1 MVQTIPSDQVTDAE
15 LRRYA
20 KLIYDVAGI
29 EISASKKQLLSNRLR
44 RRLKET
50 RIETFD
56 AYYEHLRK
64 LPSSHDEWD
73 CFLQEITTH
82 ETYLFRDECN
92 WKWIRETFLPEL
104 VQEARIGKRPRRI
117 RVWSAACST
126 GDEAYSVA
134 TCIAEAINAP
144 LGWDIKIVGTD
155 IGIGAV
161 AQAREAQFNARAVRL
176 VPPDLLSR
184 FFQGDEPSQ
193 TWQPVDRLRK
203 MTQFKQHNLLNPL
216 PETPFDLVLLKNV
229 LIYFNQESKRRVIEN
244 LQRVVSPGAM
254 VIGGAAEGI
263 SGMMTGFER
272 LSPWLYRRQ

>member
-29 EISASKKQLLSNRLR
+29 EISVSKKQLLSNRLR

-50 RIETFD
+50 GIETFD

-64 LPSSHDEWD
+64 LPVSNQEWD
-73 CFLQEITTH
+73 RFLQEITTH

-92 WKWIRETFLPEL
+92 WKWIRETFLPEI
-104 VQEARIGKRPRRI
+104 VQEARLGKRPRRI

-134 TCIAEAINAP
+134 TCIAEAITVP

-161 AQAREAQFNARAVRL
+161 AQAREARFNARAVRL
-176 VPPDLLSR
+176 VPHDLLSR
-184 FFQGDEPSQ
+184 FFQCDEATQ
-193 TWQPVDRLRK
+193 TWLPVDRLRK
-203 MTQFKQHNLLNPL
+203 MTHFKQHNLLNPL
-216 PETPFDLVLLKNV
+216 PETPFDLILLKNV
-229 LIYFNQESKRRVIEN
+229 LIYFDQESKRRVIAN
-244 LQRVVSPGAM
+244 LQKVVSPGGM

>member
-1 MVQTIPSDQVTDAE
+1 
-15 LRRYA
+15 
-20 KLIYDVAGI
+20 
-29 EISASKKQLLSNRLR
+29 
-44 RRLKET
+44 
-50 RIETFD
+50 
-56 AYYEHLRK
+56 
-64 LPSSHDEWD
+64 
-73 CFLQEITTH
+73 
-82 ETYLFRDECN
+82 
-92 WKWIRETFLPEL
+92 
-104 VQEARIGKRPRRI
+104 
-117 RVWSAACST
+117 ACST

-144 LGWDIKIVGTD
+144 LGWDIKVVGTD

-161 AQAREAQFNARAVRL
+161 VQAREAQFNARAVHL

-193 TWQPVDRLRK
+193 TWQPIDRLRK
-203 MTQFKQHNLLNPL
+203 MTHFKQHNLLNPL

-244 LQRVVSPGAM
+244 LQKVVSPGAM